1 MTYFAKVKL
10 IDRVLNISYIT
21 DFPSGI
27 KMVEKKA
34 FKAHHRNI
42 SSGIFT
48 KLIFMEIDRAVL
60 EFHIGAHACNR

>member
-42 SSGIFT
+42 SSGMT